1 MSSEDKRNESLQ
13 ADSESRAELVDLFY
27 QGKNVESLALD
38 LCRQYTIPFADL
50 SEVFMVYDFPDLT
63 DLSEIAEEEVTD
75 STSEERIDE
84 LTEQYF
90 DNAYENSMAGTKVLV
105 VCVSGKDREVWLAV
119 YLDMHGNP
127 GSVGAY
133 KDRETLISALEAEG
147 RVVE

>member
-13 ADSESRAELVDLFY
+13 ADSELRAELVDLFY
-27 QGKNVESLALD
+27 QGKNVESLAMD
-38 LCRQYTIPFADL
+38 LIEAYTINVDDFDDL
-50 SEVFMVYDFPDLT
+50 FMVYDFPNLT

-90 DNAYENSMAGTKVLV
+90 DNAYENSMAGTKGLV

-119 YLDMHGNP
+119 YLDMHGDA

-133 KDRETLISALEAEG
+133 KDRETLIGALEQEG